1 MRFRI
6 EYLQA
11 GEPACVMARQLGEG
25 DFRVGAGST
34 LGGVAV
40 KPIASQGKA
49 AGVYAFWLRSAADL
63 AKFAVGDEVELRG

>member
-1 MRFRI
+1 MRFRV
-6 EYLQA
+6 EHVQA

-40 KPIASQGKA
+40 KPIAS
-49 AGVYAFWLRSAADL
+49 VERSP
-63 AKFAVGDEVELRG
+63 